1 MQIDI
6 VSILAVTITLISMIL
21 IAGSSVLSQIFIKIR
36 ARRILNFRKN
46 QSRHNKLKSDQKQ
59 IRTEIHTRLEVIQKL
74 IKMQETYHRQKTK
87 KTD

>member
-6 VSILAVTITLISMIL
+6 VSILAVIITLISLIL

-36 ARRILNFRKN
+36 AKRILNFRKN

>member
-1 MQIDI
+1 
-6 VSILAVTITLISMIL
+6 MIL
-21 IAGSSVLSQIFIKIR
+21 IAGSSLLSQIFIKIR

>member
-6 VSILAVTITLISMIL
+6 VSILAVIITLISLIL

-36 ARRILNFRKN
+36 ARRILNFRKP

>member
-6 VSILAVTITLISMIL
+6 VSILAVTITLISLIL
-21 IAGSSVLSQIFIKIR
+21 IAGSSLLSQIFIKIR
-36 ARRILNFRKN
+36 ARRILNFRKKR
-46 QSRHNKLKSDQKQ
+46 SRHNKLKSDQKQ

>member
-36 ARRILNFRKN
+36 ARRILNFRKK
-46 QSRHNKLKSDQKQ
+46 QLRHNKLKSDQKQ

-74 IKMQETYHRQKTK
+74 IKMQQTYHRQKTK

>member
-6 VSILAVTITLISMIL
+6 VSILAVIITLISLIL

-36 ARRILNFRKN
+36 ARRILNFRKKR
-46 QSRHNKLKSDQKQ
+46 SRHNKLKSDQKQ

>member
-6 VSILAVTITLISMIL
+6 VSILAVIITLISMIL

-36 ARRILNFRKN
+36 ARRILNFRKK
-46 QSRHNKLKSDQKQ
+46 QLRHNKLKSDQKQ

>member
-6 VSILAVTITLISMIL
+6 VSILAVIITLISMIL

-36 ARRILNFRKN
+36 ARRILNFRKK
-46 QSRHNKLKSDQKQ
+46 QLRHNKLKSDQKQ
-59 IRTEIHTRLEVIQKL
+59 IRNEIHTRLEVIQKL

>member
-36 ARRILNFRKN
+36 ARRILNFRKK
-46 QSRHNKLKSDQKQ
+46 QLWHNKLKSDQKQ

>member
-6 VSILAVTITLISMIL
+6 VSILAVTITLISLIL

>member
-6 VSILAVTITLISMIL
+6 VSILAVIITLISMIL

-36 ARRILNFRKN
+36 ARRILNFRKKR
-46 QSRHNKLKSDQKQ
+46 SRHNKLKLDQKQ
-59 IRTEIHTRLEVIQKL
+59 IRNEIHTRLEVIQKL

>member
-6 VSILAVTITLISMIL
+6 VSILAVTITLISLIL
-21 IAGSSVLSQIFIKIR
+21 IAGSSLLSQIFIKIR

>member
-36 ARRILNFRKN
+36 ARRILNFRKK
-46 QSRHNKLKSDQKQ
+46 QLRHNKLKSDQKQ

>member
-6 VSILAVTITLISMIL
+6 VSILAVIITLISLIL

>member
-6 VSILAVTITLISMIL
+6 VSILAVIITLISMIL

-36 ARRILNFRKN
+36 ARRILNFRKT
-46 QSRHNKLKSDQKQ
+46 QSRHNKLKSDQNQ

>member
-6 VSILAVTITLISMIL
+6 VSILAVIITLISMIL

-36 ARRILNFRKN
+36 AKRILNFRKN

>member
-6 VSILAVTITLISMIL
+6 VSILAVIITLISMIL

-36 ARRILNFRKN
+36 ARRILNFRKKR
-46 QSRHNKLKSDQKQ
+46 SRHNKLKSDQKQ

>member
-6 VSILAVTITLISMIL
+6 VSILAVIITLISMIL

>member
-36 ARRILNFRKN
+36 ARRILNFRKK
-46 QSRHNKLKSDQKQ
+46 QLRHNKLKSDQKQ
-59 IRTEIHTRLEVIQKL
+59 IRTEVHTRLEVIQKL

>member
-6 VSILAVTITLISMIL
+6 LSILSVIITLISLIL

-36 ARRILNFRKN
+36 ARRILNFRKK

>member
-6 VSILAVTITLISMIL
+6 VSILAVIITLISMIL

-46 QSRHNKLKSDQKQ
+46 QSRHNKLMSDQKQ